1 MYLMKLFVI
10 LIGCNYSIF
19 VFMKTNLEIKMTMHL
34 NRRKLS
40 NSSLEITNP
49 LVYFNLSQNFV
60 PTCIDLSM

>member
-40 NSSLEITNP
+40 NSSLEITKP